1 MMVSTKG
8 RYALRVMLDMALQPP
23 EEYVSLKEIAVRQSI
38 SLKYLEAIMAILN
51 KEGFFDSQRGKL
63 GGYRL
68 NRAPKDY
75 TAAEILRLTEGSL
88 APVACLDVGCTDCNQ
103 SPSCMTMNL
112 WQELDNR
119 IETYLGS
126 VSLQDIL
133 DGHVAE

>member
-23 EEYVSLKEIAVRQSI
+23 ETYISLKEIAVRQGI

-68 NRAPKDY
+68 KRTPAEY
-75 TAAEILRLTEGSL
+75 TAVEILRLTEGSL

-103 SPSCMTMNL
+103 SPSCLTMNL
-112 WQELDNR
+112 WTKLDGL
-119 IETYLGS
+119 IDGYLSG
-126 VSLQDIL
+126 VTLQDIL
-133 DGHVAE
+133 DGTV